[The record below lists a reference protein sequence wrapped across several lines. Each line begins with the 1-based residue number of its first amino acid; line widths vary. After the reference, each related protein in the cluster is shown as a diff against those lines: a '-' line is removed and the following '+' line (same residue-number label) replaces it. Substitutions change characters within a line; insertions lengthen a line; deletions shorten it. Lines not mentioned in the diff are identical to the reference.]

1 MRTGVGNLEP
11 TLKNRNKSSNKT
23 LNMVVCY
30 LRAGEVEMVDDWDL
44 IASPPSSRFS
54 KRLPQRNKEW
64 YPGCSLVYIH
74 ICTPHMH
81 THMCVH
87 IHMLVRTYT
96 CALIHAHTRTY
107 THLHTCTQTHT
118 RTCIHTCRCT
128 HMCTCAHIHTH
139 RWYQESDDIP
149 LTQKRKH

>member
-30 LRAGEVEMVDDWDL
+30 LRAGDVEMVDDWDL

-74 ICTPHMH
+74 ICTPYMH

-87 IHMLVRTYT
+87 IHMLVHTYT
-96 CALIHAHTRTY
+96 CVLIHAHTHKHTHICTHAHKHTHVHAY
-107 THLHTCTQTHT
+107 THADVH
-118 RTCIHTCRCT
+118 
-128 HMCTCAHIHTH
+128 TCAHVHILILT
-139 RWYQESDDIP
+139 DDTRSQMIF
-149 LTQKRKH
+149 L